1 MGFFMEPISTQMII
15 IVLIALAIALAFSI
29 GANDETLSALIG
41 TGALKFKMALILGGI
56 AIGFGMILTS
66 GGFVAKTVGSDI
78 LGEGLTYTTSM
89 LLTVLISSIIWMIVG
104 SFLGIPLS
112 STHALVGS
120 VVGVVIVYS
129 LTQEAMTPEMAF
141 NWEKLGSVISSW
153 FISPIFGLLIT
164 YFLFRIIARL
174 YLSRLKGL
182 NQIERSERHIKW
194 LLLIAVL
201 FAEIWVGANS
211 GEALGILYGL
221 LDNGSIAIQEYFL
234 YAVICGI
241 FAFLGIYFAARYVIR
256 NLASQMIDSRPSEGL
271 IIQTSSAIILMI
283 ATLFGLPISHSHVIV
298 FCIIGMNLAQKK
310 EVEYKSIGKMGI
322 FWVLTFPIAALLAGI
337 IYYFFYTINF
347 I

>member
-1 MGFFMEPISTQMII
+1 MLDPTQLIM
-15 IVLIALAIALAFSI
+15 IVLIILAMALAFSI
-29 GANDETLSALIG
+29 GANDETLAALIG
-41 TGALKFKMALILGGI
+41 TGALKFKLALIVGGV
-56 AIGFGMILTS
+56 AIGFGMVITS
-66 GGFVAKTVGSDI
+66 GGFVAKTVGADI

-104 SFLGIPLS
+104 SFAGIPLS

-129 LTQEAMTPEMAF
+129 LTQEFLSPEMAF
-141 NWEKLGSVISSW
+141 NWEKLGSVIVSW
-153 FISPIFGLLIT
+153 FISPLFGLLIT
-164 YFLFRIIARL
+164 YILFRVIARL

-182 NQIERSERHIKW
+182 NQIERSERYLKW

-221 LDNGSIAIQEYFL
+221 LDNGSIIIQEYFL
-234 YAVICGI
+234 YAIICGI

-337 IYYFFYTINF
+337 IYYILFTINF